1 MATSQIY
8 VSTAVADAGG
18 NPAQVR
24 NLTKVKG
31 AQGSLC
37 LLYAAQAAS
46 NVGGQPATTTLTFVV
61 PGSVATDL
69 VFYSKYASATP
80 ANQITICALS
90 NAGAANATWT
100 LTLGAAETFSA
111 ALSVYRLC

>member
-69 VFYSKYASATP
+69 PFATRFGVAATP
-80 ANQITICALS
+80 AAALVCTIA

-100 LTLGAAETFSA
+100 ITCSTNE
-111 ALSVYRLC
+111 ALSATFAVYRLC